1 MGIIFFTSFFEIK
14 YLITI
19 LAILAGL
26 LVISTKNPIISVFNL
41 IVLYIL
47 VAFYLIHIGIIYL
60 GISYIVVYIGAI
72 AILFLFVIMMIDIE
86 VVERKNNNYLI
97 LLFFLFGSFIL
108 TIKNILY
115 NIGILKINNFF
126 HKEEIKQ
133 HTDFEND
140 ILYNYITNLNNNQ
153 VNILTKPISISYSNR
168 HITDR
173 IINEYNNLIEIN
185 NITKWLEEMEANYK
199 INEDLLIKTLNS
211 SIYSYYKNYLLI
223 IPDWDTAMKS
233 VSQISSVGEVLYS
246 SYNIYIYIVSV
257 ILLLAM
263 LGAIILTTDHKLE
276 VKYLTVVK
284 NEKKSNNIAGPVVE
298 LIKYF
303 NNKFSNIKFNKLIF
317 ENNINDL
324 NLKFSGIFLLGIMP
338 FYDNINVV
346 HSENI
351 LGSLHFYII
360 SNIVIGLLLLF
371 VNSYFSLSIK
381 YLDKGGGFEC
391 GFTSFLQ
398 TRERYNV
405 VFYRV
410 SLLFLVF
417 DLEIILA
424 FPFPAIY
431 QKEEN
436 IGKNTILVF
445 LFILFVG
452 FIYELKE
459 GALNI
464 VKPAHNINVR
474 VIEK

>member
-1 MGIIFFTSFFEIK
+1 
-14 YLITI
+14 
-19 LAILAGL
+19 
-26 LVISTKNPIISVFNL
+26 
-41 IVLYIL
+41 
-47 VAFYLIHIGIIYL
+47 
-60 GISYIVVYIGAI
+60 
-72 AILFLFVIMMIDIE
+72 
-86 VVERKNNNYLI
+86 
-97 LLFFLFGSFIL
+97 
-108 TIKNILY
+108 
-115 NIGILKINNFF
+115 
-126 HKEEIKQ
+126 
-133 HTDFEND
+133 
-140 ILYNYITNLNNNQ
+140 
-153 VNILTKPISISYSNR
+153 
-168 HITDR
+168 
-173 IINEYNNLIEIN
+173 
-185 NITKWLEEMEANYK
+185 
-199 INEDLLIKTLNS
+199 
-211 SIYSYYKNYLLI
+211 
-223 IPDWDTAMKS
+223 MKS

-431 QKEEN
+431 LIEEN
-436 IGKNTILVF
+436 I
-445 LFILFVG
+445 
-452 FIYELKE
+452 
-459 GALNI
+459 
-464 VKPAHNINVR
+464 
-474 VIEK
+474 

>member
-1 MGIIFFTSFFEIK
+1 
-14 YLITI
+14 
-19 LAILAGL
+19 
-26 LVISTKNPIISVFNL
+26 
-41 IVLYIL
+41 
-47 VAFYLIHIGIIYL
+47 
-60 GISYIVVYIGAI
+60 
-72 AILFLFVIMMIDIE
+72 
-86 VVERKNNNYLI
+86 
-97 LLFFLFGSFIL
+97 
-108 TIKNILY
+108 
-115 NIGILKINNFF
+115 
-126 HKEEIKQ
+126 
-133 HTDFEND
+133 
-140 ILYNYITNLNNNQ
+140 
-153 VNILTKPISISYSNR
+153 
-168 HITDR
+168 
-173 IINEYNNLIEIN
+173 
-185 NITKWLEEMEANYK
+185 
-199 INEDLLIKTLNS
+199 
-211 SIYSYYKNYLLI
+211 
-223 IPDWDTAMKS
+223 MKS

-246 SYNIYIYIVSV
+246 SYNVYIYIVSV

-263 LGAIILTTDHKLE
+263 LGAIVLTTDHKLE

-303 NNKFSNIKFNKLIF
+303 NNKFKNIKFNKLIF
-317 ENNINDL
+317 ENNVNDL